1 MRHSLTT
8 KLTLVVGLV
17 LMLVMLLFAALN
29 IKTLKKIFLEEAI
42 HDVDNLS
49 ETLIRSTHYQ
59 MLEDD
64 RKRVYQMIQEVGTQR
79 GIEHIRL
86 INKDGEITF
95 STERAEIGA
104 ILDKNTEGCNV
115 CHAKDTPLTHASTMN
130 RSRIF
135 EDRNGK
141 EVLGMAKAIYNQQSC
156 ATAECHFH
164 PPDVKMLGVLD
175 VIVSLDGLQL
185 QTATYRNNIIVLT
198 LMLLLILG
206 ACLTLVTQKL
216 ITQPLNK
223 LLAHTH
229 RIAQGD
235 WALIDLPSQD
245 EFGHLASSF
254 NDMTHNLKQAQD
266 ELALWGS
273 QLEAKVEQRTHEI
286 KEMQSRLIRSEKI
299 ASLGELV
306 AGIAHELNNPL
317 TGVLMFSSMIA
328 GDPRLDPALKPDFD
342 TIVRETQRCA
352 GIVRGLLDF
361 ARESVPKKSLGSV
374 EQILEQTL
382 ALVAHHSSFHDIEV
396 VRDYGRTPDILADP
410 NQLEQVFMNLFINA
424 SQAMESGGTL
434 RVQTRTANDH
444 DCVKIRISDTGCGI
458 PEENLSK
465 IFDPFFSTK
474 GHKGTGLGLS
484 VSYGIIENHGGHIE
498 VESRLGEG
506 TTFTI
511 TLPIGSDYK
520 QPASSTESLLATSL

>member
-1 MRHSLTT
+1 MRYSLIT
-8 KLTLVVGLV
+8 KVTLVTGLV
-17 LMLVMLLFAALN
+17 LLITMMLFAVIN
-29 IKTLKKIFLEEAI
+29 IQTLKNIFLEEAI

-64 RKRVYQMIQEVGTQR
+64 RKRVYEMIQEVGTQR
-79 GIEHIRL
+79 GIDHIRL

-95 STERAEIGA
+95 STERAEIGTF
-104 ILDKNTEGCNV
+104 LDKSAEGCNV
-115 CHAKDTPLTHASTMN
+115 CHADDTPLTHASSMN

-135 EDRNGK
+135 ENRAGRQ
-141 EVLGMAKAIYNQQSC
+141 VLGMAKAIYNQQSC

-175 VIVSLDGLQL
+175 VIVTLDGLQL
-185 QTATYRNNIIVLT
+185 QTATYRNNVIALT
-198 LMLLLILG
+198 LLLLLIL
-206 ACLTLVTQKL
+206 ASCLTLVTQKF

-223 LLAHTH
+223 LLRHTH
-229 RIAQGD
+229 KIAQGD
-235 WALIDLPSQD
+235 WGMIEFTAQD
-245 EFGHLASSF
+245 EFGKLAQSF
-254 NDMTHNLKQAQD
+254 NEMTHNLKQAQD

-317 TGVLMFSSMIA
+317 TGVLMFASMIA
-328 GDPRLDPALKPDFD
+328 GDSRLDPALKPDFE
-342 TIVRETQRCA
+342 TIIRETQRCA

-361 ARESVPKKSLGSV
+361 ARESMPQKSLGSV
-374 EQILEQTL
+374 EKILDQTL
-382 ALVAHHSSFHDIEV
+382 SLVAHHSSFHDIEV
-396 VRDYGRTPDILADP
+396 VRDYEQTPEILVDP
-410 NQLEQVFMNLFINA
+410 NQIEQVFMNLFINA

-434 RVQTRTANDH
+434 RIQTRYLGDLSSIR
-444 DCVKIRISDTGCGI
+444 IRISDTGCGI

-484 VSYGIIENHGGHIE
+484 VSYGIIENHGGQIE
-498 VESRLGEG
+498 VESTLGEG

-511 TLPIGSDYK
+511 TLPLSYEIRQK
-520 QPASSTESLLATSL
+520 AETEDSLAISP